1 MKSLRDAIILEFRIL
16 WKTLF
21 NKILDSRFPKRD
33 DEVQDL
39 LLRVSI
45 RCVAG
50 LIAIVLTDRIE
61 FDYLTIKIIM
71 GALVLYA
78 LYAALAFRS
87 QNDNITS

>member
-1 MKSLRDAIILEFRIL
+1 MKSIRDATVLEFRIL

-21 NKILDSRFPKRD
+21 NKVLDSRFPKQD

-61 FDYLTIKIIM
+61 FEYMTIKVIM
-71 GALVLYA
+71 GTLVLYA
-78 LYAALAFRS
+78 LYAALAFRTH
-87 QNDNITS
+87 NKML